1 MANLFN
7 KAKTTAPK
15 AAAKKDEKVRVNLND
30 PDFFTKV
37 YKLEILQ
44 DRMKSDKA
52 QADMLADEIKDLS
65 KEEWVRL
72 YEKTGKNPGSIFVES
87 IVNEQTAQ
95 VMFVPSD
102 KYITVSPDKAEVLVE
117 KYGED
122 IIEEKTTFSFD
133 NDMIEKYGEV
143 LSNLIM
149 SCDDISDSDKEKI
162 IKASTAYSISKGTID
177 KMKFFDQY
185 ENKLNERQK
194 KVINKMMEEGPK
206 EFIGGMNA
214 KKYMSITGVSKATAT
229 RDLRELVQLNIFSG
243 LGSARSTRYSLNIK

>member
-1 MANLFN
+1 MASLFN
-7 KAKTTAPK
+7 KAKSAAPK
-15 AAAKKDEKVRVNLND
+15 TAAKKDEKVRVNLND

-37 YKLEILQ
+37 YKLELLQ

-87 IVNEQTAQ
+87 IQDGQTAQ

-102 KYITVSPDKAEVLVE
+102 KYITLNPDRAEVLIE
-117 KYGED
+117 KYGQD
-122 IIEEKTTFSFD
+122 IVEEKTTFAFD

-149 SCDDISDSDKEKI
+149 NSRDISEDDKERI
-162 IKASTAYSISKGTID
+162 IKATTSYSVAKGTID
-177 KMKFFDQY
+177 KMKFY
-185 ENKLNERQK
+185 GPINEIMDEVK
-194 KVINKMMEEGPK
+194 PVVALKNVEVVNG
-206 EFIGGMNA
+206 
-214 KKYMSITGVSKATAT
+214 
-229 RDLRELVQLNIFSG
+229 
-243 LGSARSTRYSLNIK
+243 

>member
-30 PDFFTKV
+30 TDFFTKV

-52 QADMLADEIKDLS
+52 QADMIADEIKDLS
-65 KEEWVRL
+65 KEEWIRL

-87 IVNEQTAQ
+87 IVNEQVAQ
-95 VMFVPSD
+95 VLYVPSD
-102 KYITVSPDKAEVLVE
+102 KYITVNADKAEVLIE

-149 SCDDISDSDKEKI
+149 SCNDISDSDKEKI
-162 IKASTAYSISKGTID
+162 IKASTSYSISKGTID
-177 KMKFFDQY
+177 KMKFFGPIG
-185 ENKLNERQK
+185 E
-194 KVINKMMEEGPK
+194 IMEE
-206 EFIGGMNA
+206 
-214 KKYMSITGVSKATAT
+214 
-229 RDLRELVQLNIFSG
+229 
-243 LGSARSTRYSLNIK
+243 IKPVVALKNVEVVKG

>member
-1 MANLFN
+1 MATKNLFS
-7 KAKTTAPK
+7 KAKSTAPK
-15 AAAKKDEKVRVNLND
+15 TSAKKDEKTRIDLND

-52 QADMLADEIKDLS
+52 QADLIADEIKELS

-87 IVNEQTAQ
+87 IVNEQVAQ

-102 KYITVSPDKAEVLVE
+102 KYLTVTSEKAEVLTE
-117 KYGED
+117 KFGLD
-122 IIEEKTTFSFD
+122 IVEEKTVFSFD

-149 SCDDISDSDKEKI
+149 SSDDISDSDKDKI
-162 IKASTAYSISKGTID
+162 IKASTSYSISKGTID
-177 KMKFFDQY
+177 KMKSYGVVSEVMD
-185 ENKLNERQK
+185 EIKP
-194 KVINKMMEEGPK
+194 VI
-206 EFIGGMNA
+206 
-214 KKYMSITGVSKATAT
+214 
-229 RDLRELVQLNIFSG
+229 
-243 LGSARSTRYSLNIK
+243 SLKNVEVVKG

>member
-15 AAAKKDEKVRVNLND
+15 TAAKKDEKVRVNLND
-30 PDFFTKV
+30 SDFFTKV

-52 QADMLADEIKDLS
+52 QADLLADEIKDLS

-102 KYITVSPDKAEVLVE
+102 KYITVNADKADLLVE
-117 KYGED
+117 KYGQD

-149 SCDDISDSDKEKI
+149 SSNDISDSDKERI

-177 KMKFFDQY
+177 KMKFY
-185 ENKLNERQK
+185 
-194 KVINKMMEEGPK
+194 GP
-206 EFIGGMNA
+206 IGEIMDEI
-214 KKYMSITGVSKATAT
+214 KPVVSLKNV
-229 RDLRELVQLNIFSG
+229 EVVKG
-243 LGSARSTRYSLNIK
+243 

>member
-1 MANLFN
+1 MATKNLFSS
-7 KAKTTAPK
+7 AKSVAPK
-15 AAAKKDEKVRVNLND
+15 TAVKKDEKVRVNLND

-52 QADMLADEIKDLS
+52 QSDMLADEIKDLS

-87 IVNEQTAQ
+87 IVNEQVAQ

-102 KYITVSPDKAEVLVE
+102 RYITVSPDKAEVLVE
-117 KYGED
+117 KYGQD

-149 SCDDISDSDKEKI
+149 SSDSISDSDKEKI
-162 IKASTAYSISKGTID
+162 IKASTTYSISKGTID
-177 KMKFFDQY
+177 KMKFFGPIG
-185 ENKLNERQK
+185 E
-194 KVINKMMEEGPK
+194 IMEE
-206 EFIGGMNA
+206 
-214 KKYMSITGVSKATAT
+214 
-229 RDLRELVQLNIFSG
+229 
-243 LGSARSTRYSLNIK
+243 IKPVVALKNVEVVKG

>member
-1 MANLFN
+1 MATKNLFSS
-7 KAKTTAPK
+7 AKSVAPK
-15 AAAKKDEKVRVNLND
+15 TAAKKDEKVRVDLND

-102 KYITVSPDKAEVLVE
+102 KYITVNADKADVLIE
-117 KYGED
+117 KYGQD

-177 KMKFFDQY
+177 KMKFFGPIG
-185 ENKLNERQK
+185 E
-194 KVINKMMEEGPK
+194 IMEEVKPV
-206 EFIGGMNA
+206 
-214 KKYMSITGVSKATAT
+214 VSLKNV
-229 RDLRELVQLNIFSG
+229 EVVKG
-243 LGSARSTRYSLNIK
+243 

>member
-1 MANLFN
+1 MATKNLFS
-7 KAKTTAPK
+7 KAKSTAPK
-15 AAAKKDEKVRVNLND
+15 TSAKKDEKTRIDLND

-52 QADMLADEIKDLS
+52 QADLISDEIKELS

-87 IVNEQTAQ
+87 IVNEQVAQ

-102 KYITVSPDKAEVLVE
+102 KYLTVTSEKAEVLTE
-117 KYGED
+117 KFGLD
-122 IIEEKTTFSFD
+122 IVEEKTVFSFD

-149 SCDDISDSDKEKI
+149 SSDDISDSDKDKI
-162 IKASTAYSISKGTID
+162 IKASTSYSISKGTID
-177 KMKFFDQY
+177 KMKSY
-185 ENKLNERQK
+185 GVVSE
-194 KVINKMMEEGPK
+194 VMEEIKPV
-206 EFIGGMNA
+206 I
-214 KKYMSITGVSKATAT
+214 
-229 RDLRELVQLNIFSG
+229 
-243 LGSARSTRYSLNIK
+243 SLKNVEVVKG

>member
-15 AAAKKDEKVRVNLND
+15 TAAKKDEKVRVNLND

-52 QADMLADEIKDLS
+52 QADMLSDEIKDLS

-102 KYITVSPDKAEVLVE
+102 KYITVNPDKADVLVE
-117 KYGED
+117 KYGQD

-149 SCDDISDSDKEKI
+149 GCNDISDSDKEKI

-177 KMKFFDQY
+177 KMKFF
-185 ENKLNERQK
+185 
-194 KVINKMMEEGPK
+194 GP
-206 EFIGGMNA
+206 IGEIMDEI
-214 KKYMSITGVSKATAT
+214 KPVVSLKNV
-229 RDLRELVQLNIFSG
+229 EVVKG
-243 LGSARSTRYSLNIK
+243 

>member
-15 AAAKKDEKVRVNLND
+15 TAAKKDEKVRVNLND

-87 IVNEQTAQ
+87 IVNEQVAQ

-102 KYITVSPDKAEVLVE
+102 KYITVNADKAEVLVE
-117 KYGED
+117 KYGQD

-177 KMKFFDQY
+177 KMKFF
-185 ENKLNERQK
+185 
-194 KVINKMMEEGPK
+194 GP
-206 EFIGGMNA
+206 IGEIM
-214 KKYMSITGVSKATAT
+214 
-229 RDLRELVQLNIFSG
+229 DE
-243 LGSARSTRYSLNIK
+243 IKPVVALKNVEVVKG

>member
-15 AAAKKDEKVRVNLND
+15 TAAKKDEKVRINMND

-65 KEEWVRL
+65 KEEWVRI

-87 IVNEQTAQ
+87 IVNEQVAQ

-102 KYITVSPDKAEVLVE
+102 KYITVNADKAEVLIE
-117 KYGED
+117 KYGQD

-133 NDMIEKYGEV
+133 NDMIEKYGEI

-149 SCDDISDSDKEKI
+149 SSDGISDSDKEKI
-162 IKASTAYSISKGTID
+162 IKASTSYSISKGTID
-177 KMKFFDQY
+177 KMKFY
-185 ENKLNERQK
+185 GPIGE
-194 KVINKMMEEGPK
+194 IMEEVKPV
-206 EFIGGMNA
+206 
-214 KKYMSITGVSKATAT
+214 VSLKNV
-229 RDLRELVQLNIFSG
+229 EVVKG
-243 LGSARSTRYSLNIK
+243 

>member
-15 AAAKKDEKVRVNLND
+15 TAAKKDDKVRINLND

-52 QADMLADEIKDLS
+52 QADMLSDEIKDLS
-65 KEEWVRL
+65 KEEWVRI

-87 IVNEQTAQ
+87 IVNEQVAQ

-102 KYITVSPDKAEVLVE
+102 KYITVNADKAEVLIE
-117 KYGED
+117 KYGQD

-133 NDMIEKYGEV
+133 NDMIEKYGEI
-143 LSNLIM
+143 LSNLIEA
-149 SCDDISDSDKEKI
+149 CDEISDEDKGKI
-162 IKASTAYSISKGTID
+162 IKAVTAFSVAKGTID
-177 KMKFFDQY
+177 VMKNYGQVS
-185 ENKLNERQK
+185 EVMEQVKP
-194 KVINKMMEEGPK
+194 VI
-206 EFIGGMNA
+206 
-214 KKYMSITGVSKATAT
+214 
-229 RDLRELVQLNIFSG
+229 
-243 LGSARSTRYSLNIK
+243 SLKNVEVIKG

>member
-15 AAAKKDEKVRVNLND
+15 TAAKKDEKVRVNLND

-52 QADMLADEIKDLS
+52 QADMLADEVKDLS

-87 IVNEQTAQ
+87 IVNEQVAQ
-95 VMFVPSD
+95 VLYVPSD
-102 KYITVSPDKAEVLVE
+102 KYITVNADKAEVLIE
-117 KYGED
+117 KYGQD

-149 SCDDISDSDKEKI
+149 SCNDISDSDKEKI
-162 IKASTAYSISKGTID
+162 IKASTSYSISKGTID
-177 KMKFFDQY
+177 KMKFFGPIG
-185 ENKLNERQK
+185 E
-194 KVINKMMEEGPK
+194 IMEE
-206 EFIGGMNA
+206 
-214 KKYMSITGVSKATAT
+214 
-229 RDLRELVQLNIFSG
+229 
-243 LGSARSTRYSLNIK
+243 IKPVVALKNVEVVKG

>member
-15 AAAKKDEKVRVNLND
+15 TPVKKDEKVRINLND
-30 PDFFTKV
+30 SDFFTKV

-72 YEKTGKNPGSIFVES
+72 YEKTGKNPGSIFLES
-87 IVNEQTAQ
+87 IVNEQVAQ
-95 VMFVPSD
+95 VLYVPSD
-102 KYITVSPDKAEVLVE
+102 KYITVNADKAEVLVE

-177 KMKFFDQY
+177 KMKFFGPIG
-185 ENKLNERQK
+185 E
-194 KVINKMMEEGPK
+194 IMEE
-206 EFIGGMNA
+206 
-214 KKYMSITGVSKATAT
+214 
-229 RDLRELVQLNIFSG
+229 
-243 LGSARSTRYSLNIK
+243 IKPVVALKNVEVVK

>member
-15 AAAKKDEKVRVNLND
+15 TAAKKDEKVRINLND

-87 IVNEQTAQ
+87 IVNDQTAQ

-102 KYITVSPDKAEVLVE
+102 KYITVNADKAEVLVE

-177 KMKFFDQY
+177 KMKFFGPIG
-185 ENKLNERQK
+185 E
-194 KVINKMMEEGPK
+194 IMEE
-206 EFIGGMNA
+206 
-214 KKYMSITGVSKATAT
+214 
-229 RDLRELVQLNIFSG
+229 
-243 LGSARSTRYSLNIK
+243 IKPVVALKNVEVVK

>member
-15 AAAKKDEKVRVNLND
+15 TAAKKDEKVRINMND

-65 KEEWVRL
+65 KEEWVRI

-87 IVNEQTAQ
+87 IVNEQVAQ

-102 KYITVSPDKAEVLVE
+102 KYITVNADKAEVLIE
-117 KYGED
+117 KYGQD

-149 SCDDISDSDKEKI
+149 GCDGISDSDKEKI
-162 IKASTAYSISKGTID
+162 IKASTSYSISKGTID
-177 KMKFFDQY
+177 KMKFFGPIG
-185 ENKLNERQK
+185 E
-194 KVINKMMEEGPK
+194 IMEEVKPV
-206 EFIGGMNA
+206 
-214 KKYMSITGVSKATAT
+214 VSLKNV
-229 RDLRELVQLNIFSG
+229 EVVKG
-243 LGSARSTRYSLNIK
+243 